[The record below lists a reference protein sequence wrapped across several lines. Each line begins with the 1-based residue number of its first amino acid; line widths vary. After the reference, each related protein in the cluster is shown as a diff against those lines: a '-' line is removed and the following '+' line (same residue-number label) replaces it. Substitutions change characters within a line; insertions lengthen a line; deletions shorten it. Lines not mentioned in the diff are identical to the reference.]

1 MNDGSNPT
9 GFRHAVLAVSLA
21 VFGGGMPTGLRSASQ
36 RLAGRLM
43 RMLDARRAKLD
54 PDMR

>member
-1 MNDGSNPT
+1 MNDGTNPT

-21 VFGGGMPTGLRSASQ
+21 VFGGGMPTSLRSASQ
-36 RLAGRLM
+36 RLAGRVM